1 MSTATDPLL
10 FEVGA
15 SASGETTDL
24 LVSSRGG
31 PRRRYH
37 IAGGEPHHYE
47 QFYEELARDY
57 GTRRPRHFDPV
68 APSVSEPPWKPLITG
83 NLHPKILSGYGDP
96 AVLKTEDGW
105 YLIATSNDAPD
116 AFPILRSADLS
127 TWEPVGFVFEEG
139 QTPEW
144 AAAGRNEADFWAPEM
159 ARVGDEYWVS
169 FTGRSRDKVLSI
181 GLARAPTPEGP
192 WSDLGNPLLTG
203 SVIDS
208 HIHVD
213 EDGAPWLFWKR
224 DTNSHWPRPLAGLL
238 RERADLIGL
247 LFDQEQDRR
256 TAAFCAA
263 VQPWANGRRPM
274 ERFFLMQPLIRAAL
288 ANWSKVKQA
297 LTEAGCAA
305 DIVRDMS
312 TPILAQRLSSDG
324 TSLLGEPVQVL
335 ANDLDW
341 EGHLI
346 EGPWVT
352 KQNGRYWLFYA
363 GNDFTSPSYGIGVAV
378 SDTLLGP
385 YIKQSEPLLRSTPN
399 WLAPGHASVSE
410 GPDGQPQLFFHAYHP
425 GTGGYNEFRAL
436 LTVGLDFT
444 GDGVKLRPA

>member
-1 MSTATDPLL
+1 MSTATDLLL
-10 FEVGA
+10 FEVEA

-24 LVSSRGG
+24 LVSWRGG

-57 GTRRPRHFDPV
+57 GTRRPRHFEPV
-68 APSVSEPPWKPLITG
+68 APSSSEPPWKPLITG

-96 AVLKTEDGW
+96 AVLKTKGGW

-169 FTGRSRDKVLSI
+169 YTGRSRDKVLSI

-238 RERADLIGL
+238 RERPDLIGR
-247 LFDQEQDRR
+247 LFDQEQDQR

-263 VQPWANGRRPM
+263 VQPWANSRRPM

-297 LTEAGCAA
+297 LIEAGCAA

-312 TPILAQRLSSDG
+312 TPILAQRLSSEG
-324 TSLLGEPVQVL
+324 TALLGEPVQVL

-346 EGPWVT
+346 EGP
-352 KQNGRYWLFYA
+352 
-363 GNDFTSPSYGIGVAV
+363 S
-378 SDTLLGP
+378 TL
-385 YIKQSEPLLRSTPN
+385 R
-399 WLAPGHASVSE
+399 
-410 GPDGQPQLFFHAYHP
+410 
-425 GTGGYNEFRAL
+425 
-436 LTVGLDFT
+436 
-444 GDGVKLRPA
+444 